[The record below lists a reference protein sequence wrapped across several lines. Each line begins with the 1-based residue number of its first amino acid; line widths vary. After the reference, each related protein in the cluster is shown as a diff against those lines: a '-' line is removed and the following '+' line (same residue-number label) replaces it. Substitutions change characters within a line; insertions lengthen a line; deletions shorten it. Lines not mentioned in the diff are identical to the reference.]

1 MQMLLTIAH
10 TLSYTLV
17 QTFGFMLFS
26 LGLQRLGKLRRL
38 YLTKAFFY
46 LLLVNAAGTLTFGE
60 EAWQRTSTPVAALLF
75 LLGMAFFIGC
85 HLCLAY
91 RHIRKK

>member
-1 MQMLLTIAH
+1 MQLLLTIAH
-10 TLSYTLV
+10 ILSYTLV
-17 QTFGFMLFS
+17 QTFGFTLFP

-38 YLTKAFFY
+38 YLAKAFFY

-60 EAWQRTSTPVAALLF
+60 ETWQRTSTPVAAMLF

-85 HLCLAY
+85 HLCLVY